1 MCRSIEQD
9 LGSSSMSALPVAGLG
24 CTAHIS
30 TGLGT
35 PASRRRGSGIVWKR
49 SERHRQQRH
58 APTLCAAAA
67 DPMRALIT
75 VFDKRAVVEFAQA
88 LQAMGVAIVS
98 TGGTARKIAGEG
110 GVTVTKVE
118 DLTGFPEIV
127 SERGRERGGGEKWQ
141 QRNSDVYAIV
151 LSIFI

>member
-1 MCRSIEQD
+1 
-9 LGSSSMSALPVAGLG
+9 
-24 CTAHIS
+24 
-30 TGLGT
+30 
-35 PASRRRGSGIVWKR
+35 
-49 SERHRQQRH
+49 
-58 APTLCAAAA
+58 
-67 DPMRALIT
+67 MRALIT

-127 SERGRERGGGEKWQ
+127 SERGREREEGKNGNKETVMCT
-141 QRNSDVYAIV
+141 RLFCRYSSREYTC
-151 LSIFI
+151 